1 MIRDWKKWI
10 DDSIINYINNDAKIT
25 KLTTT
30 IGMIYDQIKQEHFT
44 DTLKLTYQ
52 TQNEVKT
59 KLLETLEKGLG

>member
-1 MIRDWKKWI
+1 MKKTKWI

-44 DTLKLTYQ
+44 DTLKFNLS
-52 TQNEVKT
+52 NT
-59 KLLETLEKGLG
+59 KWSKN